1 MKYFQY
7 QIQKFYRGNHTKIII
22 STVVMKN
29 YKNDLKFQ
37 NYFKSLQAAHLYAIL
52 CTALWLESF
61 AK

>member
-52 CTALWLESF
+52 CTAL
-61 AK
+61 